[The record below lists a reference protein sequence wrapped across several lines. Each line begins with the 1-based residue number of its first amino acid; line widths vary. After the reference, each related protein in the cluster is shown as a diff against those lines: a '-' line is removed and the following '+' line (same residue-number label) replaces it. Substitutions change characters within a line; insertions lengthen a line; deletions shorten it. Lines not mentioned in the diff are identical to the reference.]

1 GWTTPRPDDPRV
13 RCGWTCDVPAER
25 PEQTPAAL
33 GPASPVRGGG
43 PQRKTGAPRRG
54 PPGAGER
61 RPPREGYDMDTRTEL
76 ERQLDAPIDVYPVGW
91 LAAWQRRHIPRP
103 RGHCHPLHRE
113 LRYVLRHA
121 SRGRWRAVRNT
132 FNGYLA

>member
-1 GWTTPRPDDPRV
+1 
-13 RCGWTCDVPAER
+13 
-25 PEQTPAAL
+25 
-33 GPASPVRGGG
+33 
-43 PQRKTGAPRRG
+43 
-54 PPGAGER
+54 
-61 RPPREGYDMDTRTEL
+61 MRTEL

-103 RGHCHPLHRE
+103 HGHRHPLHRE

-132 FNGYLA
+132 FNGYLAEARTDKTRRAGHGWTKQRALRDLARHAYEMGVLS